1 MKQKENP
8 SIIVNGIEIVLIS
21 NSRSGKKFLVDDMIE
36 IDTDRL
42 LNVTNVDYR
51 SEYAAAYYRDNKE
64 FIDRY
69 IKDFITIRKLQA

>member
-8 SIIVNGIEIVLIS
+8 SIIVNGFEIVLIS
-21 NSRSGKKFLVDDMIE
+21 NSRSGKKFLVDDMLE

-42 LNVTNVDYR
+42 LNVTNVDYKN
-51 SEYAAAYYRDNKE
+51 EYAAAYYRDNKE

-69 IKDFITIRKLQA
+69 IKDFIAIRKLQA